1 MVEADLK
8 DRLIIGLNEIDRWC
22 IGNATLKVNSQG
34 FGILEKIK
42 GQVSRK
48 IDGAV
53 SLAILY
59 ETFRRYRTSF
69 VENIGG

>member
-1 MVEADLK
+1 MVEADLT
-8 DRLIIGLNEIDRWC
+8 DQLIIGLNEIDKWC
-22 IGNATLKVNSQG
+22 LGNSSLKVDNRG

-53 SLAILY
+53 TLCIAY
-59 ETFRRYRTSF
+59 ETFRRHKTEF
-69 VENIGG
+69 LENLN